1 MGKPKT
7 VTVIWPTPEEDAAI
21 TAAALSDPDAQPL
34 TDEELAGMRPVWD
47 YPELVAVLQKEGK
60 LGRPPLPATEKK
72 QRVTLHLD
80 PDVLARL
87 REGGKGWQTRAN
99 AALRGALGLD
109 VPRKG

>member
-7 VTVIWPTPEEDAAI
+7 MNVVWPTPEEDAAI
-21 TAAALSDPDAQPL
+21 TAAALADPDAQPL
-34 TDEELAGMRPVWD
+34 TDEQLSRMRPVWD
-47 YPELVAVLQKEGK
+47 HPDLVAILQKEGK

-87 REGGKGWQTRAN
+87 RADGKGWQTRAN
-99 AALRGALGLD
+99 AALRQALGL
-109 VPRKG
+109 